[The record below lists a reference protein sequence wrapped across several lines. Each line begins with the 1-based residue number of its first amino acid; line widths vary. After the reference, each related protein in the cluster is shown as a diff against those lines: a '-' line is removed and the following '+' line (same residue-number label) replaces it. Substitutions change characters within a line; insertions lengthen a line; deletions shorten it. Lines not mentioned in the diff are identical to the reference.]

1 MADPHVVTQ
10 LKTVLQRVFIVQ
22 LGLLAAI
29 LLLVVLG
36 LVFTEHLGSFPFAF
50 FAASLGGSISLLRRL
65 REKSQAVLDEVAAS
79 WISTLMPLLYGGL
92 MGAVAYV
99 LFMSGI
105 LTGEGGRG
113 LFTSNLFPN
122 FTQPSAEDNGPL
134 SVSVILQLRPASV
147 HDFGKM
153 LVWCFLAGYSEKF
166 VAGILQALEDGGK
179 KP

>member
-1 MADPHVVTQ
+1 
-10 LKTVLQRVFIVQ
+10 VFIAM
-22 LGLLAAI
+22 LGLLAAVG
-29 LLLVVLG
+29 LLVVLG
-36 LVFTEHLGSFPFAF
+36 LVFSEHLGSFPFAF

-65 REKSQAVLDEVAAS
+65 RQESQAVLDELAATWPS
-79 WISTLMPLLYGGL
+79 SLMPLLYGGL

-105 LTGEGGRG
+105 LTGDGGKG

-122 FTQPSAEDNGPL
+122 FTEPSAQGNGPL

-166 VAGILQALEDGGK
+166 VAGILQSLEERSGGK